1 MGTII
6 DKFKL
11 TGRKAIV
18 TGGSRGI
25 GKAITEAFCEAGAD
39 VAIADIVDEK
49 LGEKTAESVASE
61 CGSDV
66 KTMYIPA
73 DVTKPEDMDAAV
85 AKVVAS
91 WERLDILVNNAG
103 ICKNI
108 PAEEM
113 TREDWLAVINVNF
126 NGVFYASQ
134 AAGRQM
140 IKQKSGT
147 IINIGSMSG
156 IIVNYPQP
164 QVSYNAAKAGVHMM
178 TKSLATE
185 WAKHNVRVNC
195 VAPGYVGTELLTPF
209 KEKFPE
215 EYQKYW
221 LDGAVQGR
229 VGKPEEIAGAC
240 VYLASDIAAYA
251 TGTVFLI
258 DGGYTL
264 R

>member
-1 MGTII
+1 MESIME
-6 DKFKL
+6 KFKL
-11 TGRKAIV
+11 TGRKAVV
-18 TGGSRGI
+18 TGGCRGI
-25 GKAITEAFCEAGAD
+25 GKAVAAAYCEAGAD
-39 VAIADIVDEK
+39 VAITDISQKSEGETVCASLAEK
-49 LGEKTAESVASE
+49 YGR
-61 CGSDV
+61 
-66 KTMYIPA
+66 KTMYIRA

-85 AKVVAS
+85 AQVVKE
-91 WERLDILVNNAG
+91 WGRLDILVNNAG

-113 TREDWLAVINVNF
+113 SQEEWLAVIDVNF

-140 IKQKSGT
+140 IRQKSGT

-185 WAKHNVRVNC
+185 WAKHNIRVNC

-240 VYLASDIAAYA
+240 VYLASDIAEYA